1 MKTPVQQ
8 LNFSTPAVEKKIG
21 GNDTKT
27 SSSSSFGGFG
37 GFSMKDAASSV
48 MKTMGT
54 KKNNGLSFGSG
65 GDNNK
70 SGGFSMVRFFEAFSH
85 LLQSLSIQSIEIH
98 TTLVYL

>member
-27 SSSSSFGGFG
+27 SSSSSSFGGFG

-54 KKNNGLSFGSG
+54 KKNNGLSFGS
-65 GDNNK
+65 DNNK

>member
-54 KKNNGLSFGSG
+54 KKNNGLSFRS
-65 GDNNK
+65 DNNK